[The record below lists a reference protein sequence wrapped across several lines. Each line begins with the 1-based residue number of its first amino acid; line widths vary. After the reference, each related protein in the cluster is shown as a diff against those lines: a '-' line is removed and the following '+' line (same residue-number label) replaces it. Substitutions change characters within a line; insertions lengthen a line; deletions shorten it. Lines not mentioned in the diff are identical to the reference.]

1 MTTEFNELEGRA
13 LSRPHR
19 TPLMLDVK
27 RMAVYD
33 GGCATLR

>member
-1 MTTEFNELEGRA
+1 MTAEFNEREGRA
-13 LSRPHR
+13 LSRPLK

-27 RMAVYD
+27 RMAVYG